1 MSLLKHSTLVALAL
15 ISTSMAG
22 LAQTQDALSV
32 LPLKQITRPA
42 GVIFAEKVVTLD
54 YEKPRTNTEV
64 GIMRITFQPSG
75 NPAPISVTVTLG
87 TARELQLVRY

>member
-1 MSLLKHSTLVALAL
+1 MTLLKHSTLVALAL

-54 YEKPRTNTEV
+54 YEKPRTNEV

-75 NPAPISVTVTLG
+75 TQ
-87 TARELQLVRY
+87 LQSA